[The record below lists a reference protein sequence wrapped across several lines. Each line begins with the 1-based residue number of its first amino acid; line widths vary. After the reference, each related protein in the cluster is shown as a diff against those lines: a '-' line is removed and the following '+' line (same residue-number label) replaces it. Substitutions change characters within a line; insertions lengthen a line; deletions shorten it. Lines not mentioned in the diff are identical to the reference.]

1 MVLLLRMFRA
11 PVQTRGDTTADRRA
25 ANRRAANRRAAN
37 RRAANRRAANRRAA
51 NRRAANRRAANRRAA
66 NRINFKSVLAGDFAM
81 SNWTNRSVR
90 FST

>member
-11 PVQTRGDTTADRRA
+11 PVQTRGDTTAD
-25 ANRRAANRRAAN
+25 RRAAN